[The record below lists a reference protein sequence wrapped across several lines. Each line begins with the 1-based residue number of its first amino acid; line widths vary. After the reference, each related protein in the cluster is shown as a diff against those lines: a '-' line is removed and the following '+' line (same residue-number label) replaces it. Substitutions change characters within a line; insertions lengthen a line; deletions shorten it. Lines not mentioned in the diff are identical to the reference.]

1 METKE
6 LSFEEFVITEE
17 FHLQKNPCIAYFDY
31 DKLKYPLTLRK
42 WRMGDWFVPFGM
54 KGRKKVSDYFSD
66 KKFSRLDKERTWLL
80 CSGESIIWIVG
91 ERSDNRFRLDKTTK
105 KVLVVKFLQ

>member
-1 METKE
+1 
-6 LSFEEFVITEE
+6 
-17 FHLQKNPCIAYFDY
+17 
-31 DKLKYPLTLRK
+31 
-42 WRMGDWFVPFGM
+42 MGDWFVPFGM